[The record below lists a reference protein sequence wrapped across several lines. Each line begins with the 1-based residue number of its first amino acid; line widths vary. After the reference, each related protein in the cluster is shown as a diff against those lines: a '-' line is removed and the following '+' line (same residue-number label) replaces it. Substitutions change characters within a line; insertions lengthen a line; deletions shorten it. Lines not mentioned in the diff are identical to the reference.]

1 MADVF
6 NKTPAEFIDINTMF
20 DVLNN
25 RVGFEA
31 EQLRAI
37 VENTYWLYNYAL
49 EYHIPADSAMSD
61 ASTNSVQNKVIKAYV
76 DNATSGLAT
85 NIESAAFTM
94 QWQDFNTLQFKPLDG
109 KKGASKTSADLNLI
123 EVWFPDGVYTFT
135 LNDTTARGRILALQQ
150 RLDQFDNW
158 GYSFQEALST
168 LESRINT
175 AELDIDNLQASSS
188 NYATTENLNAVAGRV
203 DTLESAIGDIG
214 TLLDTINGEVI

>member
-61 ASTNSVQNKVIKAYV
+61 ASTNAVQNKVIKAYV

-85 NIESAAFTM
+85 LG
-94 QWQDFNTLQFKPLDG
+94 NTLTNTRKNAVRILPSSTLGERLDIRPLEFSPTDI
-109 KKGASKTSADLNLI
+109 TQADDIDISEFFLTTPTEYMICHLK
-123 EVWFPDGVYTFT
+123 DA
-135 LNDTTARGRILALQQ
+135 TARADILDLETKV
-150 RLDQFDNW
+150 DN
-158 GYSFQEALST
+158 
-168 LESRINT
+168 LESQ
-175 AELDIDNLQASSS
+175 LSGF
-188 NYATTENLNAVAGRV
+188 ATTENLNAVAGRV

>member
-49 EYHIPADSAMSD
+49 EYHIPADNAMSD
-61 ASTNSVQNKVIKAYV
+61 TSTNAVQNKVIKLY
-76 DNATSGLAT
+76 
-85 NIESAAFTM
+85 I
-94 QWQDFNTLQFKPLDG
+94 DG
-109 KKGASKTSADLNLI
+109 AVVS
-123 EVWFPDGVYTFT
+123 
-135 LNDTTARGRILALQQ
+135 LQQ
-150 RLDQFDNW
+150 NISNLGDQYSSLSSKVDGFEVRLDQFDNW

-188 NYATTENLNAVAGRV
+188 NYATSENLNAVAGRV

-214 TLLDTINGEVI
+214 TLLDTINGEVV